1 MTRARLSFALV
12 VSLVLLSSSV
22 EAAPPS
28 FDPDKAA
35 SASRDIRR
43 GKMQSYGE
51 SEPAQDFSFPWRG
64 LLLGLITLVVASP
77 FALRYY
83 LETAKE
89 LDDAAE
95 ANNLRRGPGPA
106 KEE

>member
-1 MTRARLSFALV
+1 MTRARLSFPLV

-22 EAAPPS
+22 EAKPPS
-28 FDPDKAA
+28 TFDPDKAA

-43 GKMQSYGE
+43 GKMQAYGE
-51 SEPAQDFSFPWRG
+51 SEPERD
-64 LLLGLITLVVASP
+64 LLLGLITLLVASP

-83 LETAKE
+83 FETAKE